1 MEKSPRQLLKTV
13 FGYDEF
19 RPLQED
25 IIERTLAGSDSFVL
39 MPTGGG
45 KSMCFQIPAL
55 CFDGITIVVSPLIS
69 LMKDQVQALQSN
81 GIKADFFNSSITPQ
95 EENSVISRAEKGE
108 IQLLYLSPEK
118 LISVSNTWLQNLNIK
133 LVAIDE
139 AHCVSMWGHDFR
151 PEYTQIKSFR
161 NSLPDV
167 PFMALT
173 ATADKS
179 ARTDIE
185 TQLGLK
191 DSKLFISSFD
201 RKNLAIEVRGQIPK
215 KKKLRE
221 IGQFVQRKKNESGII
236 YCLSRKN
243 TEEVAEYLKTD
254 GHSVAFYHAGM
265 DAEERERVQT
275 EFIND
280 DTKIIVATIAFGM
293 GIDKSNVRWVIH
305 YNLPKNLEG
314 YYQEI
319 GRAGRDGLP
328 SETRLYFTMRD
339 FVLYSQFADDGANSA
354 MQKDKLNRMLQFA
367 EAKSCRR
374 KILLSYFGEHLPED
388 CGNCDVCRNPPKDF
402 DGTLLAQKALS
413 GIARMK
419 EKEGITM
426 LINVLRGSNNA
437 EVHAAGYFRL
447 KTYGVGKDI
456 GFNDWRDYII
466 QLANQGLIEIMYSE
480 RSALK
485 ISPVGWKVLRGEL
498 PVKLTFPTIAEEQ
511 NRKKPK
517 AAIMAEDGEVDTD
530 LFAELKKLR
539 YSISREENMP
549 AYIIF
554 SDKSLK
560 AMASDL
566 PVTENAFLAIS
577 GVGMNKME
585 KYGEEFMEVIKK
597 FKSVTKPKKVPTTYE
612 TLVLYK
618 AGLDPKEIAEKREL
632 QITTIYSHLAKLYTE
647 GKEVNL
653 EKLVAKEVVDKVRMA
668 FHELNRET
676 ELKPIFEKLGEAVS
690 YGEIRMSLAIVNRDV
705 HPLSDFERDGR
716 NQFSQDG
723 AADER

>member
-1 MEKSPRQLLKTV
+1 MEKNPQTLLKNV

-19 RPLQED
+19 RPLQQE
-25 IIERTLAGSDSFVL
+25 IIDRTLAGKDSFVL

-55 CFDGITIVVSPLIS
+55 FFDGITIVVSPLIS
-69 LMKDQVQALQSN
+69 LMKDQVQALQAN
-81 GIKADFFNSSITPQ
+81 GVKADFFNSSISPQ
-95 EENSVISRAEKGE
+95 AENDVITRATKGE

-118 LISVSNTWLQNLNIK
+118 LILVSNTWLKNLNIK

-151 PEYTQIKSFR
+151 PEYTQLKVFR
-161 NSLPDV
+161 NSLPEV

-179 ARTDIE
+179 ARKDIE
-185 TQLGLK
+185 EQLGLK
-191 DSKLFISSFD
+191 NSKLFISSFD
-201 RKNLAIEVRGQIPK
+201 RKNLSIEVRGQVPK
-215 KKKLRE
+215 KQKLQE
-221 IGQFVQRKKNESGII
+221 IERFVEQKKNESGII

-243 TEEVAEYLKTD
+243 TEEVADYLEAN

-275 EFIND
+275 EFIHD

-328 SETRLYFTMRD
+328 SETRLYYNMRD
-339 FVLYSQFADDGANSA
+339 FVLYSQFADDGANPG
-354 MQKDKLNRMLQFA
+354 MQKDKLSRMLQFA

-374 KILLSYFGEHLPED
+374 KILLSYFGEHLTKD
-388 CGNCDVCRNPPKDF
+388 CRNCDVCDNPPKDF

-419 EKEGITM
+419 EKEGFTM

-437 EVHAAGYFRL
+437 EVHAAGYFQL
-447 KTYGVGKDI
+447 KTYGVGKDVSFS
-456 GFNDWRDYII
+456 GWRDYII

-480 RSALK
+480 GSALK
-485 ISPVGWKVLRGEL
+485 ISPIGWKVLKGEQSI
-498 PVKLTFPTIAEEQ
+498 KLTLPIIAEEK
-511 NRKKPK
+511 NKRKPK
-517 AAIMAEDGEVDTD
+517 LMKMTDEGEVNID
-530 LFAELKKLR
+530 LFSELKKLR
-539 YSISREENMP
+539 YSISRAENVP

-554 SDKSLK
+554 NDKSLK

-566 PVTENAFLAIS
+566 PVTENQFLAIS

-585 KYGEEFMEVIKK
+585 QYGEEFMEVIRK
-597 FKSVTKPKKVPTTYE
+597 FKTM
-612 TLVLYK
+612 
-618 AGLDPKEIAEKREL
+618 
-632 QITTIYSHLAKLYTE
+632 AKQKT
-647 GKEVNL
+647 
-653 EKLVAKEVVDKVRMA
+653 A
-668 FHELNRET
+668 F
-676 ELKPIFEKLGEAVS
+676 
-690 YGEIRMSLAIVNRDV
+690 
-705 HPLSDFERDGR
+705 
-716 NQFSQDG
+716 
-723 AADER
+723 

>member
-1 MEKSPRQLLKTV
+1 MEKNPQTLLKNV

-19 RPLQED
+19 RPLQKE
-25 IIERTLAGSDSFVL
+25 IIDRTLAGNDSFIL

-81 GIKADFFNSSITPQ
+81 GIKADFFNSSISPQ
-95 EENSVISRAEKGE
+95 EENDVIDRATKGE
-108 IQLLYLSPEK
+108 IKLLYLSPEK
-118 LISVSNTWLQNLNIK
+118 LISVSNTWLKNLNIK

-151 PEYTQIKSFR
+151 PEYTQLKVFR
-161 NSLPDV
+161 NSLPKV

-185 TQLGLK
+185 KQLGLK
-191 DSKLFISSFD
+191 DAKLFISSFD
-201 RKNLAIEVRGQIPK
+201 RKNLSIEVRGQVPK
-215 KKKLRE
+215 KEKLQE
-221 IGQFVQRKKNESGII
+221 IGRFVGRKKNESGII

-243 TEEVAEYLKTD
+243 TEEVVDYLKEN

-265 DAEERERVQT
+265 NPEERERVQT
-275 EFIND
+275 EFIHD

-328 SETRLYFTMRD
+328 SETLLYYNMRD
-339 FVLYSQFADDGANSA
+339 FVLYSQFADDGANPT
-354 MQKDKLNRMLQFA
+354 MQKDKLSRMLQFA

-374 KILLSYFGEHLPED
+374 KILLSYFGEHLSKD
-388 CGNCDVCRNPPKDF
+388 CGNCDVCDNPPKNF

-437 EVHAAGYFRL
+437 EVNASGYFQL
-447 KTYGVGKDI
+447 KTYGVGKDVS
-456 GFNDWRDYII
+456 FFDWRDYII

-480 RSALK
+480 GSALK
-485 ISPVGWKVLRGEL
+485 ISPIGWQVLKGGQSINLTL
-498 PVKLTFPTIAEEQ
+498 PIIAKDK
-511 NRKKPK
+511 NTRKPK
-517 AAIMAEDGEVDTD
+517 VMKMTGEGEVNTD
-530 LFAELKKLR
+530 LFTELKKLR
-539 YSISREENMP
+539 YSISRKENVP

-554 SDKSLK
+554 NDKSLK
-560 AMASDL
+560 AMASVL
-566 PVTENAFLAIS
+566 PVTENQFLAIS
-577 GVGMNKME
+577 GVGTNKME
-585 KYGEEFMEVIKK
+585 QYGEKFMEVIKK
-597 FKSVTKPKKVPTTYE
+597 FKTVEKQN
-612 TLVLYK
+612 
-618 AGLDPKEIAEKREL
+618 IA
-632 QITTIYSHLAKLYTE
+632 
-647 GKEVNL
+647 
-653 EKLVAKEVVDKVRMA
+653 
-668 FHELNRET
+668 F
-676 ELKPIFEKLGEAVS
+676 
-690 YGEIRMSLAIVNRDV
+690 
-705 HPLSDFERDGR
+705 
-716 NQFSQDG
+716 
-723 AADER
+723 

>member
-1 MEKSPRQLLKTV
+1 MLKNPQTLLKNI

-19 RPLQED
+19 RPLQQE
-25 IIERTLAGSDSFVL
+25 IIDRTLAGNDSFVL

-55 CFDGITIVVSPLIS
+55 CFDGITLVVSPLIS

-81 GIKADFFNSSITPQ
+81 GVKADFFNSSISPQ
-95 EENSVISRAEKGE
+95 EESNVIDRATKGE

-118 LISVSNTWLQNLNIK
+118 LISVSNTWLKKLNIK

-151 PEYTQIKSFR
+151 PEYTQLKVFR

-185 TQLGLK
+185 EQLGLK
-191 DSKLFISSFD
+191 KSKLFISSFD
-201 RKNLAIEVRGQIPK
+201 RKNLSIEVRGQVPK
-215 KKKLRE
+215 KKKLQE
-221 IGQFVQRKKNESGII
+221 IGQFVGQRKNESGII

-243 TEEVAEYLKTD
+243 TEEVADYLKAD

-265 DAEERERVQT
+265 NPEERERVQT
-275 EFIND
+275 EFIHDN
-280 DTKIIVATIAFGM
+280 TKIIVATIAFGM

-328 SETRLYFTMRD
+328 SETRLYYNMGD
-339 FVLYSQFADDGANSA
+339 FVLYSQFADGGANPT
-354 MQKDKLNRMLQFA
+354 MQKDKLSRMLQFA

-374 KILLSYFGEHLPED
+374 KLLLSYFGEHLTKD
-388 CGNCDVCRNPPKDF
+388 CGNCDVCDNPPKHF

-413 GIARMK
+413 GIARMR

-437 EVHAAGYFRL
+437 EVHAAGYFQL
-447 KTYGVGKDI
+447 KTYGVGTEVSF
-456 GFNDWRDYII
+456 FNWRDYIV
-466 QLANQGLIEIMYSE
+466 QLANQGLIEIMYNE
-480 RSALK
+480 GSALK
-485 ISPVGWKVLRGEL
+485 ISPIGWKVLKGEHTIKLTL
-498 PVKLTFPTIAEEQ
+498 PVSAEEK
-511 NRKKPK
+511 NKKEPRVMK
-517 AAIMAEDGEVDTD
+517 MAGEEKVNAD
-530 LFAELKKLR
+530 LFTELKKLR
-539 YSISREENMP
+539 YSISRKKKLP

-554 SDKSLK
+554 NDKSLK

-566 PVTENAFLAIS
+566 PVTENEFLAIS

-585 KYGEEFMEVIKK
+585 QYGAKFMAVIGR
-597 FKSVTKPKKVPTTYE
+597 FK
-612 TLVLYK
+612 
-618 AGLDPKEIAEKREL
+618 A
-632 QITTIYSHLAKLYTE
+632 
-647 GKEVNL
+647 
-653 EKLVAKEVVDKVRMA
+653 
-668 FHELNRET
+668 
-676 ELKPIFEKLGEAVS
+676 AV
-690 YGEIRMSLAIVNRDV
+690 
-705 HPLSDFERDGR
+705 
-716 NQFSQDG
+716 
-723 AADER
+723 

>member
-1 MEKSPRQLLKTV
+1 MKNNTQTLLKQV

-19 RPLQED
+19 RPLQQE
-25 IIERTLAGSDSFVL
+25 IIDRTLAGKDSFVL

-69 LMKDQVQALQSN
+69 LMKDQVQALQAN
-81 GIKADFFNSSITPQ
+81 GIQADFFNSSISFQ
-95 EENSVISRAEKGE
+95 VENEVIGRAKKGE

-118 LISVSNTWLQNLNIK
+118 LISVSNTWLRDLNIK

-151 PEYTQIKSFR
+151 PEYTQLKAFR
-161 NSLPDV
+161 NSLPEV

-179 ARTDIE
+179 ARADIE
-185 TQLGLK
+185 MQLGLK

-201 RKNLAIEVRGQIPK
+201 RKNLSIEVRGQVPK
-215 KKKLRE
+215 NKKLQE
-221 IGQFVQRKKNESGII
+221 IARFVKRKKSDSGII

-243 TEEVAEYLKTD
+243 TEEVADYLKAD

-265 DAEERERVQT
+265 NPEERERVQT
-275 EFIND
+275 AFIHD
-280 DTKIIVATIAFGM
+280 ETKIIVATIAFGM

-328 SETRLYFTMRD
+328 SETRLYYNMSD
-339 FVLYSQFADDGANSA
+339 FVLYSQFADGGANSA
-354 MQKDKLNRMLQFA
+354 MQKDKLSRMLQFA

-374 KILLSYFGEHLPED
+374 KILLSYFGEHLTKD
-388 CGNCDVCRNPPKDF
+388 CGNCDVCDNPPKDF

-437 EVHAAGYFRL
+437 EVLAGGYSQL
-447 KTYGVGKDI
+447 KTYGVGKDVS
-456 GFNDWRDYII
+456 FMDWRDYII

-480 RSALK
+480 GSALK
-485 ISPVGWKVLRGEL
+485 ISPIGWKVLKGEQAIKLTL
-498 PVKLTFPTIAEEQ
+498 PVVPEEK
-511 NRKKPK
+511 NKMRPNAMK
-517 AAIMAEDGEVDTD
+517 MADEEEVNTD
-530 LFAELKKLR
+530 LLADLKKLR
-539 YSISREENMP
+539 FSISREKNVP
-549 AYIIF
+549 AYVIF
-554 SDKSLK
+554 SDKVLK
-560 AMASDL
+560 LMATDM
-566 PVTENAFLAIS
+566 PFTTNQFLAIS
-577 GVGMNKME
+577 GVGMNKTDQ
-585 KYGEEFMEVIKK
+585 YGEEFMAVIRKY
-597 FKSVTKPKKVPTTYE
+597 KSVAKPKTTPTTLE
-612 TLVLYK
+612 TFVLYK
-618 AGLDPKEIAEKREL
+618 EGLNPEEIAAKRDL
-632 QITTIYSHLAKLYTE
+632 QVTTIYSHLSQLYTE
-647 GKEVNL
+647 GKDVEL
-653 EKLVAKEVVDKVRMA
+653 EKLVEKSVVDKVRVA
-668 FHELNRET
+668 FNELDREIT
-676 ELKPIFEKLGEAVS
+676 LKPIFERLNEAVS
-690 YGEIRMSLAIVNRDV
+690 YGEIRMSLTLILKN
-705 HPLSDFERDGR
+705 E
-716 NQFSQDG
+716 
-723 AADER
+723 

>member
-1 MEKSPRQLLKTV
+1 MNKTPNTLLKEV

-19 RPLQED
+19 RPLQEE
-25 IIERTLAGSDSFVL
+25 IIDRTLEGQDSFVL

-69 LMKDQVQALQSN
+69 LMKDQVQALKSN
-81 GIKADFFNSSITPQ
+81 GIKADFFNSSISPQ
-95 EENSVISRAEKGE
+95 EETEVIDKAMKGE

-118 LISVSNTWLQNLNIK
+118 LISVSNSWLKELNIK

-151 PEYTQIKSFR
+151 PEYTQLKVFR

-179 ARTDIE
+179 ARQDIE
-185 TQLGLK
+185 EQLGLK

-201 RKNLAIEVRGQIPK
+201 RKNLSIEVGGQVPK
-215 KKKLRE
+215 KKKLQE
-221 IGQFVQRKKNESGII
+221 ISRFVERKRGESGIV

-243 TEEVAEYLKTD
+243 TEEVAAYLSEE
-254 GHSVAFYHAGM
+254 GHSVEFYHAGM
-265 DAEERERVQT
+265 NPEERERVQT
-275 EFIND
+275 EFVND

-328 SETRLYFTMRD
+328 SETRLYYNMRD
-339 FVLYSQFADDGANSA
+339 FVLYSQFADDGANSS
-354 MQKDKLNRMLQFA
+354 MQKEKLNRMLQFA

-374 KILLSYFGEHLPED
+374 KILLSYFGEHLTQN
-388 CGNCDVCRNPPKDF
+388 CGNCDVCENPPKDF
-402 DGTLLAQKALS
+402 DGTILAQKALS
-413 GIARMK
+413 GIARMG
-419 EKEGITM
+419 ESEGITM

-437 EVHAAGYFRL
+437 EVHEKNYAQL

-456 GFNDWRDYII
+456 SFFDWRDYVI

-480 RSALK
+480 NSALK
-485 ISPVGWKVLRGEL
+485 ISSLGKKVLKGEKKI
-498 PVKLTFPTIAEEQ
+498 KLTYPVTAEE
-511 NRKKPK
+511 RKTKKPK
-517 AAIMAEDGEVDTD
+517 AVRMVDEGEVNED
-530 LFAELKKLR
+530 LFKELKKLR
-539 YSISREENMP
+539 YSISREENVP

-554 SDKSLK
+554 NDKSLK
-560 AMASDL
+560 SMATDL
-566 PVTENAFLAIS
+566 PVTENQFLAIS
-577 GVGMNKME
+577 GVGMNKMQE
-585 KYGEEFMEVIKK
+585 YGEEFMEVIRK
-597 FKSVTKPKKVPTTYE
+597 FKSVAKPKKIPTTLE
-612 TLVLYK
+612 TFTLYK
-618 AGLDPKEIAEKREL
+618 EGLSPQEISEKREL
-632 QITTIYSHLAKLYTE
+632 QITTVFSHLSQLYSE
-647 GKEVNL
+647 GKEVEL
-653 EKLVAKEVVDKVRMA
+653 EKFVDSKVVDKVRVA
-668 FHELNRET
+668 FNDLNREIS
-676 ELKPIFEKLGEAVS
+676 LKPIFEKLEEEVS
-690 YGEIRMSLAIVNRDV
+690 YGEIRLSLALILKN
-705 HPLSDFERDGR
+705 E
-716 NQFSQDG
+716 
-723 AADER
+723 

>member
-1 MEKSPRQLLKTV
+1 MSAEILKTENPTMQMNPQTLLKNV

-19 RPLQED
+19 RPLQQE
-25 IIERTLAGSDSFVL
+25 IIERTIAGKDSFVL

-81 GIKADFFNSSITPQ
+81 GVKADFFNSTISP
-95 EENSVISRAEKGE
+95 EEERLVIDRATNGE

-118 LISVSNTWLQNLNIK
+118 LISVSNTWLGSLNIK

-151 PEYTQIKSFR
+151 PEYTQLKVFR

-179 ARTDIE
+179 ARADIE
-185 TQLGLK
+185 QQLGLK
-191 DSKLFISSFD
+191 KSKLFISSFD
-201 RKNLAIEVRGQIPK
+201 RKNLSIEVRGQVPK
-215 KKKLRE
+215 KKKLEE
-221 IGQFVQRKKNESGII
+221 IERFVEQKKNESGII

-243 TEEVAEYLKTD
+243 TEEVADYLKGY

-275 EFIND
+275 EFIHD
-280 DTKIIVATIAFGM
+280 DTKIIIATIAFGM

-328 SETRLYFTMRD
+328 SETRLYYNMRD
-339 FVLYSQFADDGANSA
+339 FVLYSQFADDGANPT
-354 MQKDKLNRMLQFA
+354 MQKDKLSRMLQFA

-374 KILLSYFGEHLPED
+374 KILLSYFGEHLTKD
-388 CGNCDVCRNPPKDF
+388 CGNCDVCENPPKDF
-402 DGTLLAQKALS
+402 DGTVLAQKALS

-437 EVHAAGYFRL
+437 EVHAAGYYQL
-447 KTYGVGKDI
+447 KTYGVGTDVS
-456 GFNDWRDYII
+456 FFDWRDYII
-466 QLANQGLIEIMYSE
+466 QLANQGLIEIMYGE
-480 RSALK
+480 ASALK
-485 ISPVGWKVLRGEL
+485 ISPIGWKVLKGEQAI
-498 PVKLTFPTIAEEQ
+498 KLTVPVRADEKSK
-511 NRKKPK
+511 KKPRTVK
-517 AAIMAEDGEVDTD
+517 MVYEGEVNAD
-530 LFAELKKLR
+530 LFTELKKLR
-539 YSISREENMP
+539 YSISREQNVP
-549 AYIIF
+549 AYIVF
-554 SDKSLK
+554 SDKTLK

-566 PVTENAFLAIS
+566 PSTEEEFLAIP
-577 GVGMNKME
+577 GVGTNKLLQ
-585 KYGEEFMEVIKK
+585 YGNEFMEVIKR
-597 FKSVTKPKKVPTTYE
+597 F
-612 TLVLYK
+612 
-618 AGLDPKEIAEKREL
+618 
-632 QITTIYSHLAKLYTE
+632 
-647 GKEVNL
+647 
-653 EKLVAKEVVDKVRMA
+653 
-668 FHELNRET
+668 
-676 ELKPIFEKLGEAVS
+676 
-690 YGEIRMSLAIVNRDV
+690 
-705 HPLSDFERDGR
+705 
-716 NQFSQDG
+716 
-723 AADER
+723 